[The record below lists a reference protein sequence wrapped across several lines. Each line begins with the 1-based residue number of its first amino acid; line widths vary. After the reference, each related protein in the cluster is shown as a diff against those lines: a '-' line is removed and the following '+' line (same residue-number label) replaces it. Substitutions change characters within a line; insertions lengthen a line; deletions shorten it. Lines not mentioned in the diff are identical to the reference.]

1 MKIKQLKEKDILSAI
16 RKEFSVSFPELLLGI
31 GDDAAVVRPGKKL
44 VLLTKDL
51 LIDGVHFISSKHPPF
66 LLGRKSLNVNLSDI
80 AAMGGMP
87 KYALLGLGIPSSF
100 KPDWLEKFFSGLK
113 SAADKQDVALIGGD
127 VSQARKLTVS
137 VTIMGEAK
145 SIITRKGAKP
155 NNAIYVSGT
164 LGNAKQGLLLLKK
177 GVKLGDSK
185 ESDYLLK
192 SFLDPSPQVSL
203 GIELNRL
210 QAATSMIDISD
221 GLSVD
226 LLHICQESG
235 CGALIHLDSFPLSSD
250 LLSFQRRPF
259 NFALHG
265 GEDYQLLFSVPTE
278 KEGSIFKLQK
288 KYKITLIGQI
298 IKERRVYVIDRRG
311 RKRLLPA
318 RGFQHFD

>member
-1 MKIKQLKEKDILSAI
+1 MKIKHLRERDLLSSI
-16 RKEFSVSFPELLLGI
+16 RKEFSASFPGLLLGI

-44 VLLTKDL
+44 LLLTKDL
-51 LIDGVHFISSKHPPF
+51 LIDGVHFMSSKHPPF

-100 KPDWLEKFFSGLK
+100 KQDWLEKFFSGLK
-113 SAADKQDVALIGGD
+113 SAAVEQDMALIGGD

-185 ESDYLLK
+185 ESDCLLK
-192 SFLDPSPQVSL
+192 SFLDPSSQVSL

-210 QAATSMIDISD
+210 QAASSMIDISD

-235 CGALIHLDSFPLSSD
+235 WGALIHLDSLPLSSD

-288 KYKITLIGQI
+288 KYKITRIGQI

-311 RKRLLPA
+311 KKRPLPA